1 MDVYIIPVLL
11 VLLFLVTLLKKIPAY
26 DTFVEGAKQA
36 LSLCASLFPFLV
48 AVFLA
53 VQLFRV
59 SGAAAWLSDFL
70 SPVFSLMGIPKELVE
85 LILIRPLS
93 GGAGLSLLSDIFTLY
108 GPDSYV
114 SRCACVVMGSSET
127 IFYIAAVYFSGTEI
141 KKLRLAIP
149 ISLVASLFGNILG
162 CLLLRFM

>member
-59 SGAAAWLSDFL
+59 SGAAAWLSAFL
-70 SPVFSLMGIPKELVE
+70 SPVFSLMKLSGVSF
-85 LILIRPLS
+85 LILSMISEPLRS
-93 GGAGLSLLSDIFTLY
+93 
-108 GPDSYV
+108 
-114 SRCACVVMGSSET
+114 CQT
-127 IFYIAAVYFSGTEI
+127 IA
-141 KKLRLAIP
+141 L
-149 ISLVASLFGNILG
+149 
-162 CLLLRFM
+162 